1 MVRRIFEKFR
11 KETVLEDFTIS
22 NSTVLPGQSTLIKLN
37 VGRLPSGTRITIDA
51 HVFRGQEEG
60 PTALILG
67 GVHGDEINGV
77 EIVRRCLETD
87 LFDGIT
93 KGTVIAIPI
102 VNIFGF
108 INFSRAVPDGKDV
121 NRSFP
126 GSTSGSLAARV
137 ARTLTK
143 KVLPVVDFIIDL
155 HTGGASRYNYPQIRY
170 AKADPIA
177 KELGKQFGAPFLI
190 QKPFIS
196 KSLRK
201 VAYDMG
207 IPTIVY
213 EAGESLRFDGFAIE
227 AGVRGIKRL
236 LSNAQMVAYDQEM
249 LINSIIHVTKTN
261 WIRAPY
267 SGLFIWTKCSGQ
279 KITKD
284 EPIGYVKDP
293 QGLKSVTVVATKSG
307 YIIGHNNA
315 SVVNQGDALYH
326 LAYDPEEIT

>member
-1 MVRRIFEKFR
+1 MVKRIFEKFR
-11 KETVLEDFTIS
+11 KEAELDEFIID
-22 NSTVLPGQSTLIKLN
+22 NSTVLPGESTLIKLK

-51 HVFRGQEEG
+51 HVFRGKEDG
-60 PTALILG
+60 PIALILG
-67 GVHGDEINGV
+67 GVHGDEINGI
-77 EIVRRCLETD
+77 EIVRRCLEND
-87 LFDGIT
+87 VFEGIQ

-126 GSTSGSLAARV
+126 GSSSGSLAARV

-143 KVLPVVDFIIDL
+143 KVLPMVDFIIDL
-155 HTGGASRYNYPQIRY
+155 HTGGASRFNYPQIRY
-170 AKADPIA
+170 SKQDKTAF
-177 KELGKQFGAPFLI
+177 ELGRQFGAPFLI

-201 VAYDMG
+201 VAYEMK

-213 EAGESLRFDGFAIE
+213 EAGESIRFDGYSINV
-227 AGVRGIKRL
+227 GIRGIKRI
-236 LSNAQMVAYDQEM
+236 LSNASMISENTDPTTEKI
-249 LINSIIHVTKTN
+249 LHVTKSS

-267 SGLFIWTKCSGQ
+267 SGLFLWTKSSGQ
-279 KITKD
+279 KTIKG

-293 QGLKSVTVVATKSG
+293 QGLKSVTILATRTG
-307 YIIGHNNA
+307 YIIGHNNT
-315 SVVNQGDALYH
+315 SVVNQGDALFH
-326 LAYDPEEIT
+326 LTYDHEEIN